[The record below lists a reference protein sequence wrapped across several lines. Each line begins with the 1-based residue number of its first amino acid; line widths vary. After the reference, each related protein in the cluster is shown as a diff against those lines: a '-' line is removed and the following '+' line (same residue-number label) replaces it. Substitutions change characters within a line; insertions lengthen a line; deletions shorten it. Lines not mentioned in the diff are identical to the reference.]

1 MPPAMTDLQPLVLP
15 EAVAADLADV
25 GPVVGVHAGV
35 GAQGGGVEE
44 TLVALRALVG
54 ADPLM
59 DQLMALQAAGVG
71 KHRRALWA
79 LVGLLSCT
87 TRL

>member
-1 MPPAMTDLQPLVLP
+1 M
-15 EAVAADLADV
+15 
-25 GPVVGVHAGV
+25 HAGV

-54 ADPLM
+54 ADPLV

-71 KHRRALWA
+71 EHRRALRA
-79 LVGLLSCT
+79 LVGLLSCM
-87 TRL
+87 TRSQHTVADTPELQNRYRHTPIHT